1 MNDRSYDRTREDL
14 GNIVALE
21 HVNISHD
28 NQQHAILFYI
38 VGLGLTRDPYV
49 VVGLDNMWVNVGRNQ
64 FHLPTRGKQLLRGR
78 VGVVIPDLDAAE
90 KRLERVGKQL
100 AGTAFSFTRADNH
113 IDTTCPWGNRIR
125 LHPPSP
131 EFGVTTL
138 GIPYVQMD
146 VPRGAARGIV
156 RFYNELLDVP
166 GKVETREGEPA
177 AVIVVGKAQRVVYRE
192 TDAELPPYDGHHFQV
207 YVADFSGPHARLA
220 ERGLV
225 FEESDEYQ
233 YRFKDLV
240 DPESGKVLFT
250 IEHEVRS
257 VTHPLYGR
265 ELVNRNPSQTNL
277 AYVRNAD
284 RYAGTF

>member
-14 GNIVALE
+14 GNIIALE

-100 AGTAFSFTRADNH
+100 AGTAFSFTRAGNH

-138 GIPYVQMD
+138 GIPYVQLD

>member
-1 MNDRSYDRTREDL
+1 MNDRTYDRSREDL

-21 HVNISHD
+21 HVNLSND
-28 NQQHAILFYI
+28 NQQLAILFYV

-49 VVGLDNMWVNVGRNQ
+49 VVGLENMWVNVGRNQ
-64 FHLPTRGKQLLRGR
+64 FHLPTRGAQVLRGR
-78 VGVVIPDLDAAE
+78 VGVVVQDLDAAMR
-90 KRLERVGKQL
+90 RLDRVAKPL
-100 AGTAFSFTRADNH
+100 AGTAFSFKRGEGF

-125 LHPPSP
+125 LHAPSP
-131 EFGVTTL
+131 EFGSRTL
-138 GIPYVQMD
+138 GIPYVQFD
-146 VPRGAARGIV
+146 VPRGAAPGIV
-156 RFYNELLDVP
+156 RFYEKIIDAPARL
-166 GKVETREGEPA
+166 ETREGAPA
-177 AVIVVGKAQRVVYRE
+177 AVVVAGKDQRVIYRE
-192 TDAELPPYDGHHFQV
+192 SNTEPSPYDGHHIQV
-207 YVADFSGPHARLA
+207 YVADFSGPHARLS

-240 DPESGKVLFT
+240 DPETGKVLYT

-265 ELVNRNPSQTNL
+265 ELVNRNPDQTNL

-284 RYAGTF
+284 RYAGTY